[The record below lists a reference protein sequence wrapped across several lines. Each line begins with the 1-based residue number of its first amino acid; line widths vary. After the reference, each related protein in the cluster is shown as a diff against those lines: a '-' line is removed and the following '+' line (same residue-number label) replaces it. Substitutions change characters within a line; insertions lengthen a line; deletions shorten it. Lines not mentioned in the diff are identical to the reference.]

1 MGMAASQARYLGL
14 TARKTNVEYEGQQ
27 INQAR
32 TALGNQSAALWNQ
45 MLGLSIPTVPS
56 ITDYTTLTYSFSD
69 GINNYTITDMQ
80 SVDKKETDGTEYNKL
95 VTYKT
100 LTTVYKGVE
109 STNSNPQV
117 QHVFTP
123 TNLVDK
129 LKTDVQYKKTD
140 SSDPLTTA
148 VDGEGNVSYTI
159 GGNAVTFNEIAE
171 GSPEYI
177 AYLKAN
183 NLTELTDKLYSY
195 EVDGQTKFLSIAELP
210 TTAGTSDI
218 ASQIISK
225 ESVNYTIGGNA
236 VTFTEVDSSSDEY
249 KNYLTANKLDKLT
262 TPLYS
267 YQTSEGE
274 TKYTTATLP
283 TTDGTVDLNSETI
296 TMGYRLGN
304 SEAKVC
310 LPGDKNTSLVDQE
323 AIKQI
328 INDFGKDGGI
338 TQAMFEAGEVYR
350 YEKNGNVY
358 YTTKTELEDCWNKSK
373 HDEQEYSISS
383 KMDFQ
388 PSLTHYYATNLD
400 EVITSTD
407 YAIMDDASG
416 SGRYAN
422 IKLKNMSTKFNLK
435 AEETT
440 NQAAY
445 NDAMNQYNYDLT
457 KYEKQMSDIN
467 AKTSLIQ
474 EQDRTLELRLKQ
486 LETEQKALTTEMDAV
501 KGVLQKN
508 VESTFGTFK

>member
-45 MLGLSIPTVPS
+45 MLGLTIPTVPS
-56 ITDYTTLTYSFSD
+56 ITDYTTLTYSFTD
-69 GINNYTITDMQ
+69 GINNYTVTDMQ
-80 SVDKKETDGTEYNKL
+80 SVDYKDTDGTEYNKL
-95 VTYKT
+95 VTYKSP
-100 LTTVYKGVE
+100 TTVYKGIE

-117 QHVFTP
+117 QKVNVTEEKY
-123 TNLVDK
+123 VKD
-129 LKTDVQYKKTD
+129 TDHTTTFNSVQYNTTNEKFTL
-140 SSDPLTTA
+140 SD
-148 VDGEGNVSYTI
+148 G
-159 GGNAVTFNEIAE
+159 
-171 GSPEYI
+171 
-177 AYLKAN
+177 
-183 NLTELTDKLYSY
+183 TELTLTKITDSATIANFVEANGELEDGQSVYSY
-195 EVDGQTKFLSIAELP
+195 SDSDGNVMYCALNPTELATAPANLTFNGLKQEEVVTGQT
-210 TTAGTSDI
+210 
-218 ASQIISK
+218 
-225 ESVNYTIGGNA
+225 
-236 VTFTEVDSSSDEY
+236 Y
-249 KNYLTANKLDKLT
+249 K
-262 TPLYS
+262 
-267 YQTSEGE
+267 
-274 TKYTTATLP
+274 
-283 TTDGTVDLNSETI
+283 
-296 TMGYRLGN
+296 LGN

-310 LPGDKNTSLVDQE
+310 LPGDPNTSLVDQE

-328 INDFGKDGGI
+328 IYDFGKAGGI
-338 TQAMFEAGEVYR
+338 TQEMFDNGEVYR
-350 YEKNGNVY
+350 YEKYGNVY

-373 HDEQEYSISS
+373 HTEEEYAISS
-383 KMDFQ
+383 NRDFQ
-388 PSLTHYYATNLD
+388 PSLTHYYATNMD
-400 EVITSTD
+400 EIITTTD

-416 SGRYAN
+416 SGRYSN
-422 IKLKNMSTKFNLK
+422 IKLKNMSTGFNLK

-486 LETEQKALTTEMDAV
+486 LETEQKALVTEMDAV